1 MIVSVKAIEA
11 AGLAGK
17 WVKVTPEEVAAI
29 EENIPLENL
38 QRSSSGTSRTNYRHY
53 VRDGYICVTE
63 QECETHPNDL
73 SPRP

>member
-11 AGLAGK
+11 AGLIGK
-17 WVKVTPEEVAAI
+17 WVAVSPQEIAAI

-53 VRDGYICVTE
+53 VRDGHICVTE
-63 QECETHPNDL
+63 QECEAHPSDL
-73 SPRP
+73 PKA